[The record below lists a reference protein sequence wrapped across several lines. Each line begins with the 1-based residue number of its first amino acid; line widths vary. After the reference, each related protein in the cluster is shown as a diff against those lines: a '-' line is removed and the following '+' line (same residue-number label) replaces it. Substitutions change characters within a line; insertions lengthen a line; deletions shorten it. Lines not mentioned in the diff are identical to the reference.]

1 MKPITLEWVEKAEG
15 DFASAKRELRARK
28 SPNYDAACFHA
39 QQCAEKYLKARLQE
53 ADIPF
58 PKTHDLT
65 QLLNLLLP
73 IEPLFEN
80 LRVFLIPLTS
90 HAVNFRYP
98 GEFSTK
104 EIAKTVVHDCI
115 IVRRSLRRSLK
126 MLEYD

>member
-53 ADIPF
+53 AEIPF

-80 LRVFLIPLTS
+80 LRVFLVPLTS

-104 EIAKTVVHDCI
+104 EIAKTVVHDCTEA
-115 IVRRSLRRSLK
+115 RRSLRRSLE
-126 MLEYD
+126 LPEYD

>member
-1 MKPITLEWVEKAEG
+1 MKPITREWIEKAEG

-65 QLLNLLLP
+65 QLLNLILP

-80 LRVFLIPLTS
+80 LRVLLVPLTS

-104 EIAKTVVHDCI
+104 EIATTVVHDCTE
-115 IVRRSLRRSLK
+115 VRRNLRRSLE
-126 MLEYD
+126 LPEYD